1 VALLYARDE
10 LLLLVEQYV
19 GLKLDDGVRT
29 RSRERGCPPVILALG
44 ARGAGKTAVHDELA
58 AGYANKAPLVRAD
71 ISLPQ
76 YSEPDPAAALGDAPL
91 LQLLRDLK
99 FELELEVR
107 GNGRIS
113 FPRLSV
119 ALVAVEAW
127 QAGWSTNTTIT
138 LDEARQELKRRRAA
152 LARIAHR
159 EMGDQV
165 MEKWIRDV
173 VANIGGGA
181 VPHPA
186 NAFVIATIN
195 AFMDR
200 IMSTRRRIPLDWHKR
215 FDPRLPGDGYDAL
228 VMLGRSF
235 RNGGDSRAERAL
247 VGAFLADLR
256 AGYGGPAWLSA
267 RTASPLVLLDNVAA
281 GSVGDRFLDLVL
293 ECRALPDTGD
303 DPLVVVASGP
313 KGYEPARAR
322 AAPNGASAPEAS
334 RVTGEAVQRMPLTPL
349 TESDV
354 SYMLLGANPNLLPR
368 DMARLIV
375 RLTGG
380 MPLAADAMAR
390 AVTLAAPE
398 DGSGARVQSGQLLDL
413 PVPDANNRP
422 GLPVAAYVLRQ
433 LIPHDKRRDRLSLFS
448 CARDWDEARKL
459 ADTYLPATPAPW
471 YVEVAEEILRKNGW
485 ADGNG
490 DYFVSDPVLRRFLLH
505 QRRVSAATPTSA
517 HAHETLRDFHGKNSS
532 GPLRNGEWTR
542 LYHCLSRGDVGYVTR
557 RLGESF
563 GGPNIDDWLTA
574 VVQVAAATCA
584 ASPDARRDAAL
595 GAQDDP
601 DHDEVQ
607 RSVWRLLHAAWYL
620 TDPLVPPDSEVIDE
634 LRAEL
639 QFLAGKHPHGNW
651 VLGVAARQW
660 PARLKNWQQDW
671 KHTT

>member
-1 VALLYARDE
+1 
-10 LLLLVEQYV
+10 V
-19 GLKLDDGVRT
+19 GG
-29 RSRERGCPPVILALG
+29 
-44 ARGAGKTAVHDELA
+44 RGAGRSAVLGELA
-58 AGYANKAPLVRAD
+58 EGYANKAPLVSVD
-71 ISLPQ
+71 VSLPR
-76 YSEPDPAAALGDAPL
+76 YGEPDPAAAPVDAPL
-91 LQLLRDLK
+91 LQQLRDLK
-99 FELELEVR
+99 FEFELEVR

-138 LDEARQELKRRRAA
+138 LEEARQELRSRRAA

-165 MEKWIRDV
+165 MERWIRDV

-200 IMSTRRRIPLDWHKR
+200 ILSTRRRIPLDWHKR
-215 FDPRLPGDGYDAL
+215 FDPKLPGDGYDAL

-235 RNGGDSRAERAL
+235 SNGGDSRAERVLA
-247 VGAFLADLR
+247 GAFLADLR

-267 RTASPLVLLDNVAA
+267 RAAAPLVLLDNVAA
-281 GSVGDRFLDLVL
+281 NPVGDRFLDLVL
-293 ECRALPDTGD
+293 ECRALPGAGD
-303 DPLVVVASGP
+303 DPLVIVASAP
-313 KGYEPARAR
+313 LGYQPARAR
-322 AAPNGASAPEAS
+322 PALNGASGPGTS
-334 RVTGEAVQRMPLTPL
+334 RVTGEAVRRMPLTPL

-354 SYMLLGANPNLLPR
+354 SYTLLGADPNLLPR
-368 DMARLIV
+368 DLGRLIV

-380 MPLAADAMAR
+380 MPLAVDAIAR

-398 DGSGARVQSGQLLDL
+398 DGTGTAIESGQLLDL
-413 PVPDANNRP
+413 RVPDGNNVP

-433 LIPHDKRRDRLSLFS
+433 LIPHDKWRDRLSLFS
-448 CARDWDEARKL
+448 CARDRDEARRL
-459 ADTYLPATPAPW
+459 ADTYLPAPSAPS
-471 YVEVAEEILRKNGW
+471 YVEVAEEILRRNGW
-485 ADGNG
+485 AGGSG

-505 QRRVSAATPTSA
+505 QRRVSAASPTSA
-517 HAHETLRDFHGKNSS
+517 QAHETLRDFHGEDSS
-532 GPLRNGEWTR
+532 GVLRNGESAR

-563 GGPNIDDWLTA
+563 AGPNVDGWLTA
-574 VVQVAAATCA
+574 VLQVVAATCGPF
-584 ASPDARRDAAL
+584 PDVRRNAAL
-595 GAQDDP
+595 GAHDNP

-620 TDPLVPPDSEVIDE
+620 QDPLVPPDGEVIDE
-634 LRAEL
+634 FRAEL
-639 QFLAGKHPHGNW
+639 QFLAGKHPYGNR
-651 VLGVAARQW
+651 VLGAAAREW

-671 KHTT
+671 KQTI